1 MIRLQPEMRVVKQST
16 LGKDAQNLHE
26 AISELVR
33 AYQFRDRKR
42 TCYYDLSVT
51 QCYAVAALVAHG
63 PTTLNSLAA
72 KLYLDKST
80 ASRVVDSLEQKG
92 YVRRAIDPE
101 DARALKL
108 EITSKGSK
116 LHSKIENDLIDDM
129 RTLLKDVDP
138 QVRSETT
145 RLVSRLAEKAKR
157 RFSEKGILGKVD

>member
-1 MIRLQPEMRVVKQST
+1 MIRLQLEKRVVKKST

-51 QCYAVAALVAHG
+51 QCYAVGALVAHG
-63 PTTLNSLAA
+63 PMTLKGLAT

-80 ASRVVDSLEQKG
+80 ASRVVVSLEQKR
-92 YVRRAIDPE
+92 YVRRAIDP
-101 DARALKL
+101 DDGRALKL
-108 EITSKGSK
+108 EITPKGNK

-129 RTLLKDVDP
+129 RVLLEDVDP
-138 QVRSETT
+138 QVRSEAT
-145 RLVSRLAEKAKR
+145 RLVSRLAKEAKQ
-157 RFSEKGILGKVD
+157 RFSEKGILEKAD